1 MKKFVLSTE
10 STSDLPQ
17 SYLIEHNI
25 ACYEMGGMIGDFEF
39 GGTSGNSLD
48 IKDFFNRMRNG
59 ERTTTTQVNLAEAE
73 SFFESFLKQGNDVLH
88 LAFSSALSGT
98 CSNFIA
104 AAETLSKKYPKNK
117 VMVVDSRAASLGEGL
132 FVHFVNKKAEEG
144 ISLQEAYDYAMEIRD
159 DICHYFVVD
168 DLEYLYR
175 GGRVKK
181 SAAVLGTLLRIKPVL
196 HVDLEG
202 RLIPLK
208 KVMTRRRSI
217 NTLVDYMEAKYDNW
231 SDEVFISHGDCEEE
245 AEYLAK
251 LVTEKMGIPREKIF
265 IDQLGP
271 VIGAHAGPGTLALFF
286 HGNNKKENEGKKE
299 D

>member
-10 STSDLPQ
+10 STSDLPL
-17 SYLIEHNI
+17 SYLTENNV
-25 ACYEMGGMIGDFEF
+25 ACYEMGGMVGDFEF

-48 IKDFFNRMRNG
+48 IKDFFNRMRDG
-59 ERTTTTQVNLAEAE
+59 EKTMTTQVNLAEAE
-73 SFFESFLKQGNDVLH
+73 RFLESFLKQGKDVLH

-98 CSNFIA
+98 YNNFVA
-104 AAETLSKKYPKNK
+104 AAETLGKKYPNNK
-117 VMVVDSRAASLGEGL
+117 VLVVDSRAASLGEGL

-144 ISLQEAYDYAMEIRD
+144 VSIDEAYDYALSIRD

-181 SAAVLGTLLRIKPVL
+181 STAVLGTLLRIKPVL

-208 KVMTRRRSI
+208 KVMTRRKSL
-217 NTLVDYMEAKYDNW
+217 NALVDYMQTKYDGW
-231 SDEVFISHGDCEEE
+231 SDDVFISHGDCQEE
-245 AEYLAK
+245 AEYVAR
-251 LVTEKMGIPREKIF
+251 LVTEKIGVPGEKIL
-265 IDQLGP
+265 INHLGP
-271 VIGAHAGPGTLALFF
+271 VIGSHSGPGTVALFF
-286 HGNNKKENEGKKE
+286 HGRNKREDKE

>member
-1 MKKFVLSTE
+1 MRKFVLSTE

-17 SYLIEHNI
+17 SYLAEHDI
-25 ACYEMGGMIGDFEF
+25 ACYDMAGTVGDFEF

-48 IKDFFNRMRNG
+48 IRDFFDRMRNG
-59 ERTTTTQVNLAEAE
+59 AKTMTTQVNLAEAE
-73 SFFESFLKQGNDVLH
+73 RFMEGFLKQGKDVLH
-88 LAFSSALSGT
+88 MAFSSALSGT
-98 CSNFIA
+98 YNNFVA
-104 AAETLSKKYPKNK
+104 AAEKLRPLYPNNK
-117 VMVVDSRAASLGEGL
+117 IMVVDTRAASLGEGL

-144 ISLQEAYDYAMEIRD
+144 ISIEEAYDYAMSIRD

-181 SAAVLGTLLRIKPVL
+181 SAAVIGTLLRIKPVL

-208 KVMTRRRSI
+208 KVMSRRKSL
-217 NTLVDYMEAKYDNW
+217 NALVDYMKTKFDGW
-231 SDEVFISHGDCEEE
+231 SDDVFISHGDCEDE
-245 AEYLAK
+245 AEYVAN
-251 LVTEKMGIPREKIF
+251 LVTEKIGVPREKIM
-265 IDQLGP
+265 INHLGP
-271 VIGAHAGPGTLALFF
+271 VIGSHSGPGTVALFF
-286 HGNNKKENEGKKE
+286 HGRNKKE